1 MAPNKSHLYDVAV
14 VPPQVDYVTLDITV
28 DGAIYVHLPVFLT
41 FIHFSY
47 TTTTRS
53 MSSKADEIV
62 DKQGEPIEIGDEVA
76 TKMRG
81 GKRTGIVSDIVA
93 SEEDADKKGV
103 KNPPKVLFEDQHGE
117 YQHERPSSWILA
129 DVRGRRLIDSG

>member
-1 MAPNKSHLYDVAV
+1 
-14 VPPQVDYVTLDITV
+14 
-28 DGAIYVHLPVFLT
+28 
-41 FIHFSY
+41 
-47 TTTTRS
+47 

-103 KNPPKVLFEDQHGE
+103 KNPPKVLFEDQHGGAM
-117 YQHERPSSWILA
+117 SSSKYKIT
-129 DVRGRRLIDSG
+129 VEIDSDVILGATVALSA